1 MLNVIFGESGLNISN
16 RITYV
21 SDYFD
26 AMYDATWLQSE
37 LARQIIKG
45 VDDSEYIAGE
55 YIESP
60 VLGGISPRDLSSG
73 CKALLILLNENNI
86 IVSGEKMGDNCFP
99 WLLKIAEKK
108 DVTIT
113 LCHNVTL
120 KEPFAVNNLNSGRII
135 TSNVELM
142 EALMEEE

>member
-86 IVSGEKMGDNCFP
+86 IVSGERMGDNCFP

-120 KEPFAVNNLNSGRII
+120 KEPFTVNNLNSGRII